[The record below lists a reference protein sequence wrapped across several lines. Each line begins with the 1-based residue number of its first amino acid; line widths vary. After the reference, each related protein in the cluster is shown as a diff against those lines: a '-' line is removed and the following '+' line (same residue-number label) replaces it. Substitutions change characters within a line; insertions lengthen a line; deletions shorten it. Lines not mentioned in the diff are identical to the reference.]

1 MAWAASY
8 PLTWPGSTSDTERAP
23 EMSHRTLP
31 TPTSWYCAAIRFAGL
46 GRYSGETRPSEVE
59 SPMWVTAWQEVRSE
73 AAGVLALLEDAASA
87 GLAPF
92 FRPPA
97 RAPAPRGRAVGVPA
111 GREVRSGA
119 AGVLAL
125 LEDAASA
132 ALAPCFAPRPGPEPA
147 WAEPPEVEPA
157 ELEPEVL
164 EPAVPEPPVPEP
176 PVPEPAGGMTVP

>member
-8 PLTWPGSTSDTERAP
+8 PLTWPGSTSTTERAP

-87 GLAPF
+87 
-92 FRPPA
+92 
-97 RAPAPRGRAVGVPA
+97 
-111 GREVRSGA
+111 
-119 AGVLAL
+119 
-125 LEDAASA
+125 
-132 ALAPCFAPRPGPEPA
+132 ALAPCFAPRPGPDPA